1 MKLHNTAILLSII
14 LLLHS
19 CNNVDEFSGGKTSGE
34 SPILISAEPAEPFSR
49 GYIPTGMYDNFKVF
63 TASEKGGTQT
73 VVMNGYDVKFI
84 TDDWTYV
91 TDTQPLMF
99 WDSKADSYLFT
110 AGAPI
115 SAVSAIS
122 TSAMTLK
129 LKQNNAESA
138 MAAEPL
144 KIEKSSPKFGKTVNL
159 SFGYAHCR
167 VCVAFKKNAA
177 AETSVT
183 GITLTPDAEITTEA
197 ELTYSYDWSTTT
209 PTATSGVNSI
219 AKSSDSFSFENVTIP
234 ANTADAI
241 ASATRYYCVPDAAN
255 TTGWTVSLRCDGEL
269 KTAPFI
275 NTYTWESGKNYIYI
289 FTLEEKSPKL
299 VKVISEELKY
309 FDCND
314 IIPGGS
320 FSNED
325 MTE

>member
-122 TSAMTLK
+122 TSAMSRP
-129 LKQNNAESA
+129 SA
-138 MAAEPL
+138 SSS
-144 KIEKSSPKFGKTVNL
+144 KI
-159 SFGYAHCR
+159 
-167 VCVAFKKNAA
+167 
-177 AETSVT
+177 
-183 GITLTPDAEITTEA
+183 
-197 ELTYSYDWSTTT
+197 YD
-209 PTATSGVNSI
+209 N
-219 AKSSDSFSFENVTIP
+219 K
-234 ANTADAI
+234 
-241 ASATRYYCVPDAAN
+241 
-255 TTGWTVSLRCDGEL
+255 
-269 KTAPFI
+269 
-275 NTYTWESGKNYIYI
+275 
-289 FTLEEKSPKL
+289 
-299 VKVISEELKY
+299 
-309 FDCND
+309 
-314 IIPGGS
+314 
-320 FSNED
+320 
-325 MTE
+325 

>member
-1 MKLHNTAILLSII
+1 M
-14 LLLHS
+14 
-19 CNNVDEFSGGKTSGE
+19 DEFSGGKTSGE

-144 KIEKSSPKFGKTVNL
+144 KIEKSSPNFGKTVNL

-197 ELTYSYDWSTTT
+197 ELTYSYDWSTAT
-209 PTATSGVNSI
+209 PTATSGVNST

-241 ASATRYYCVPDAAN
+241 ASTTRY
-255 TTGWTVSLRCDGEL
+255 
-269 KTAPFI
+269 
-275 NTYTWESGKNYIYI
+275 
-289 FTLEEKSPKL
+289 
-299 VKVISEELKY
+299 
-309 FDCND
+309 
-314 IIPGGS
+314 
-320 FSNED
+320 
-325 MTE
+325 